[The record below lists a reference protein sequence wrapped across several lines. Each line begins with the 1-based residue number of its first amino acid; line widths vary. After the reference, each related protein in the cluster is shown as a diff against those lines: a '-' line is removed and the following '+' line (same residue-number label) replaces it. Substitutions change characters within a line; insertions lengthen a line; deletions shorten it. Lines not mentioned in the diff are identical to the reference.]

1 MVIAA
6 MKLKAVGRRIKC
18 QTSFPH
24 FPSPAPNP
32 SPHPLMEGQEQKA
45 EKPSVRDHKL
55 NGEAE
60 VALKHE

>member
-1 MVIAA
+1 
-6 MKLKAVGRRIKC
+6 
-18 QTSFPH
+18 
-24 FPSPAPNP
+24 
-32 SPHPLMEGQEQKA
+32 MEGQEQKA